1 MDKMFKT
8 KAKFNGLSYPQS
20 TNTYS
25 SGLGL
30 LNTAEKARK
39 TFKKQLDTKDKLRY
53 LQA

>member
-1 MDKMFKT
+1 MFKT
-8 KAKFNGLSYPQS
+8 KAKFNGVSYPQS

-39 TFKKQLDTKDKLRY
+39 TLKKQIDIQDELRY